1 MARAEGAAGRDRVHA
16 MEREMALRER
26 VYRAFCAPRESFA
39 TNDEV
44 RARRGLF
51 FLPRFPFADGCNA
64 FPSSPIAPQWNDYSS
79 SARTCATWSRAST
92 KQRRRRD

>member
-51 FLPRFPFADGCNA
+51 FLPPLSFC
-64 FPSSPIAPQWNDYSS
+64 
-79 SARTCATWSRAST
+79 
-92 KQRRRRD
+92 

>member
-1 MARAEGAAGRDRVHA
+1 MARAVGAAGRDRVHA
-16 MEREMALRER
+16 MEREKELRER

-51 FLPRFPFADGCNA
+51 FLPRFPFADGHA
-64 FPSSPIAPQWNDYSS
+64 MFFSS
-79 SARTCATWSRAST
+79 
-92 KQRRRRD
+92 